1 MMDEEMFEAAS
12 YEELT
17 FVAGDIETTGFY
29 DDDVITSFTL
39 AHEGEYVAW
48 TNVDGASGVEDDV
61 QSVVDDGTALSVDVR
76 AVPDEAALLAGVREY
91 VTETLDSESAVFVFY
106 NGERWNGG
114 FDLRFIR
121 SACLRTGAVF
131 PFAGYAYL
139 DLLPVFGKRDRF
151 NVTHIDPDPDLGDLF
166 NKGPLKSFADSL
178 GVEYSGSWRKGQ
190 IVEAIEAAESFSAE
204 VLEWYCESNGVDAP
218 DVNPRGLVQV
228 FGRVARLMRQRD
240 SESLSS
246 EWLVEDP
253 DPFGPDESVRAV
265 EAFRSG
271 DFGEL
276 VLHNV
281 ADVHKT
287 GRLASLLGES
297 GGMIAKDE
305 VTPTFF

>member
-1 MMDEEMFEAAS
+1 MNKSAFYQREFSEFT
-12 YEELT
+12 L
-17 FVAGDIETTGFY
+17 VAGDIETTGFY

-48 TNVDGASGVEDDV
+48 TNVDGVSGVEDSV
-61 QSVVDDGTALSVDVR
+61 QAAVDGSTDLSVEVR
-76 AVPDEAALLAGVREY
+76 AVSDEAALLAGVRGY
-91 VTETLDSESAVFVFY
+91 VTETLDSEDTIFVFY

-131 PFAGYAYL
+131 PFAGYAFL

-151 NVTHIDPDPDLGDLF
+151 NVTHIDPNPDLGDLF

-178 GVEYSGSWRKGQ
+178 GVEYTGSWRKGQ
-190 IVEAIEAAESFSAE
+190 IVEAIEDDAAFTNEA
-204 VLEWYCESNGVDAP
+204 LEAYCEANGVDAP
-218 DVNPRGLVQV
+218 DVNPSGLVQV

-265 EAFRSG
+265 EAFREG
-271 DFGEL
+271 DFDEL

-287 GRLASLLGES
+287 GRLASLLVES
-297 GGMIAKDE
+297 GGMVPKNE
-305 VTPTFF
+305 VEPTYF